1 MKRLLLIPLF
11 ALALAAPVQA
21 ATQEEINATLAGDPQ
36 VWGGLYTLA
45 LADQIRANCPAIEA
59 RTLRAT
65 SFVWSVYNRAR
76 DHGYSRAE
84 IRAFQTHA
92 TTEARLRAEIGAY
105 FARHGVRE
113 GQPDTYCALGH
124 AEIAAG
130 TEAGELLRAR

>member
-45 LADQIRANCPAIEA
+45 LADQIRTHCPTIEA

-65 SFVWSVYNRAR
+65 SFVWSLYNRAR
-76 DHGYSRAE
+76 DHGYSRSE
-84 IRAFQTHA
+84 IRAFQTHP

-105 FARHGVRE
+105 FTRHGVRD
-113 GQPDTYCALGH
+113 GQPDTYCALGQ